1 MSVPAPTPQE
11 MMAAQAAA
19 AAAARQFNIEAF
31 TLLGVGL
38 TVTILRTYVRVSSV
52 GVKRLQV
59 DDYLVW
65 FAAVRTL
72 PAGLHRINLSNR
84 CIPDMLLRRDCFG
97 ILCRQCSTWSCQQ
110 WHDTGRA
117 CQPQSRQPG
126 MGIEVS
132 VHSIS
137 HATIVD

>member
-11 MMAAQAAA
+11 MAAQAAA

-38 TVTILRTYVRVSSV
+38 TVTALRTYVRISSV

-65 FAAVRTL
+65 FAAVRESKD
-72 PAGLHRINLSNR
+72 NLSESFKSER
-84 CIPDMLLRRDCFG
+84 CITDLL
-97 ILCRQCSTWSCQQ
+97 LC
-110 WHDTGRA
+110 
-117 CQPQSRQPG
+117 
-126 MGIEVS
+126 
-132 VHSIS
+132 
-137 HATIVD
+137 

>member
-1 MSVPAPTPQE
+1 

-65 FAAVRTL
+65 FAAVSKPNDRL
-72 PAGLHRINLSNR
+72 SENIMSNR
-84 CIPDMLLRRDCFG
+84 SHHRYATPLRLL
-97 ILCRQCSTWSCQQ
+97 
-110 WHDTGRA
+110 WHTL
-117 CQPQSRQPG
+117 
-126 MGIEVS
+126 S
-132 VHSIS
+132 VTQHMVLPTM
-137 HATIVD
+137 A

>member
-11 MMAAQAAA
+11 MAAQAAA

-38 TVTILRTYVRVSSV
+38 TVTILRTYVRISSV

-65 FAAVRTL
+65 FAAVRKSKDQFIET
-72 PAGLHRINLSNR
+72 IMSNR
-84 CIPDMLLRRDCFG
+84 WIIGMLLR
-97 ILCRQCSTWSCQQ
+97 
-110 WHDTGRA
+110 
-117 CQPQSRQPG
+117 
-126 MGIEVS
+126 
-132 VHSIS
+132 
-137 HATIVD
+137 